1 MQVREFAVPENS
13 LLASSLLSDPL
24 FFATALA
31 ACLFLGLAKGGL
43 TGVGLIATPML
54 SLLIPPLQA
63 VAIVLPILILQDI
76 MSVWVYR
83 RDWDAWN
90 LKVMLPGAVA
100 GVALGW
106 AFMAQTPEA
115 AVRLAIGLV
124 TLTFVLNQWFGRR
137 PQKVRRRPSIWR
149 GVVAGGISAFT
160 STISHAGGPPYQ
172 IYVMPQQLAKMTF
185 VGTTAIF
192 FAAINAMKIAP
203 VFALGQFNTENL
215 FTSAV
220 LMPVAAATN
229 YLGIV
234 LVRRMPA
241 ELFYRIVYFVMFLLS
256 LELIRGGAM
265 GLWQAASS

>member
-1 MQVREFAVPENS
+1 M
-13 LLASSLLSDPL
+13 LTDPL
-24 FFATALA
+24 FLATALL

-90 LKVMLPGAVA
+90 LKVMLPGAVV
-100 GVALGW
+100 GVGLGW
-106 AFMAQTPEA
+106 FFMAQTPEA
-115 AVRLAIGLV
+115 AVRLAIGIV
-124 TLTFVLNQWFGRR
+124 TLTFVLNQWFGKR
-137 PQKVRRRPSIWR
+137 PAKERGRPSIWR
-149 GVVAGGISAFT
+149 GVVAGGVSGFT

-172 IYVMPQQLAKMTF
+172 IYVMPQNLAKMTF

-192 FAAINAMKIAP
+192 FAVINAMKIAP
-203 VFALGQFNTENL
+203 VVALGQFNMENL
-215 FTSAV
+215 YTSAV

-234 LVRRMPA
+234 LVRKMPT
-241 ELFYRIVYFVMFLLS
+241 EIFYRIVYFVMFLLS
-256 LELIRGGAM
+256 LELIRGGVM
-265 GLWQAASS
+265 GLWFT